1 MVKRICPECGKGYTG
16 TRCRHCGWET
26 FSEQTVS
33 PKPTVAKNRK
43 KRIHP
48 LIGFLLLLALIAA
61 MLPTLRNFGMKLEQI
76 EQKAQNQAVSS
87 HFSDR

>member
-1 MVKRICPECGKGYTG
+1 MPVLLLEG
-16 TRCRHCGWET
+16 
-26 FSEQTVS
+26 
-33 PKPTVAKNRK
+33 
-43 KRIHP
+43 
-48 LIGFLLLLALIAA
+48 LLLLALIAA